1 MKLMAAWRQRGAG
14 QASCG
19 RTRREVETGECGAG
33 PWLPP
38 QACAPGVARK
48 KLCYGIFCSS
58 PYGKPAAR
66 WGRSFLPL
74 AAPTAPTKPC
84 TGCLWRAAKGLAPR
98 RAHYQA
104 GAPRALQA
112 ATGSMSVMSNPSSL
126 AHFQPSGTAQPQLD
140 SMARLYRLPW
150 SGGREEQEHVGGGGG
165 GIGTGKWF
173 VVKLEGRLYRL
184 PWSRGREGG
193 IGTGGW

>member
-1 MKLMAAWRQRGAG
+1 MKLMAAWRQRGAE

-19 RTRREVETGECGAG
+19 RTRREVETGECCAG

-98 RAHYQA
+98 RANPGLFRRPPAQCRSCRTQA
-104 GAPRALQA
+104 PWPTSSPRAPPSRSWTRWPGC
-112 ATGSMSVMSNPSSL
+112 TGCPG
-126 AHFQPSGTAQPQLD
+126 AD
-140 SMARLYRLPW
+140 
-150 SGGREEQEHVGGGGG
+150 GGRNRNRWVVEGGGGWERASG
-165 GIGTGKWF
+165 LW
-173 VVKLEGRLYRL
+173 
-184 PWSRGREGG
+184 
-193 IGTGGW
+193 